1 MEEADPTRFK
11 AVIYHGQPLLLQLSA
26 ENAYGFLD
34 ICHQNDRKRTKPFYA
49 KFTPDGE
56 KKQVRLPQSNS
67 ATAEEAACKLA
78 IYNQTKQEI
87 HMIEYHKKRRS
98 SEVCCLLNC
107 APHSLPLTIALILLC
122 QVVKLEQERK
132 TEEKLAKKKAEAVE
146 ISPAASGREA
156 PCASSARGGGQ
167 PAGVGMHGV
176 EPLVLA
182 RVEATPGLGSLR

>member
-132 TEEKLAKKKAEAVE
+132 TEAKLAKKKAKAVE
-146 ISPAASGREA
+146 ISPAVSGREA
-156 PCASSARGGGQ
+156 PCARVEVQ
-167 PAGVGMHGV
+167 PAGAGMHGV

-182 RVEATPGLGSLR
+182 RVEATPGFPSLIV

>member
-49 KFTPDGE
+49 KFTPDGQ

-87 HMIEYHKKRRS
+87 HTIEYHKKRRS
-98 SEVCCLLNC
+98 SEVCCLLNR
-107 APHSLPLTIALILLC
+107 APHSLPL
-122 QVVKLEQERK
+122 
-132 TEEKLAKKKAEAVE
+132 
-146 ISPAASGREA
+146 SP
-156 PCASSARGGGQ
+156 
-167 PAGVGMHGV
+167 
-176 EPLVLA
+176 
-182 RVEATPGLGSLR
+182 LR

>member
-98 SEVCCLLNC
+98 SEVCLLNC
-107 APHSLPLTIALILLC
+107 APHSLPLTVALILSI
-122 QVVKLEQERK
+122 V
-132 TEEKLAKKKAEAVE
+132 
-146 ISPAASGREA
+146 SGRKA
-156 PCASSARGGGQ
+156 
-167 PAGVGMHGV
+167 
-176 EPLVLA
+176 
-182 RVEATPGLGSLR
+182 

>member
-1 MEEADPTRFK
+1 MTDEAVTQQPSCALSRDGGGRPDP
-11 AVIYHGQPLLLQLSA
+11 LQGRHLPRPAAALAALSA
-26 ENAYGFLD
+26 DNAFGFLD

-98 SEVCCLLNC
+98 SD
-107 APHSLPLTIALILLC
+107 
-122 QVVKLEQERK
+122 RY
-132 TEEKLAKKKAEAVE
+132 
-146 ISPAASGREA
+146 
-156 PCASSARGGGQ
+156 
-167 PAGVGMHGV
+167 GV
-176 EPLVLA
+176 EEPVRGNGTSA
-182 RVEATPGLGSLR
+182 DGRRGVKFDAGDVDMGEADALTSESLWSEMV